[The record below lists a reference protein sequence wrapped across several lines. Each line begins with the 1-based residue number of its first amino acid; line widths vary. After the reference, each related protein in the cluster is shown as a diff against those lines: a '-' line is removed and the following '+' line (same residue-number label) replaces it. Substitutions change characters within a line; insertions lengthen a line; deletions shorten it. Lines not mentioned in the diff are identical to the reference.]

1 MASSPAAPWSPQ
13 YHQFI
18 GLLPCMGFPLGTLGR
33 LHQSKSQAILGGRD
47 LKQTETRK
55 QTKHQAHTGRQGGP
69 GSVFNWP
76 DTDNIQREQG
86 RGLDMR
92 QSPSP
97 LACTTRRGPPFL
109 PKRHRQDGTQKKTLR
124 VLGTQAGKDA
134 NTTTRTSPFLDLVFK
149 LPRVH
154 QEPVTPARASSCFT
168 HSPHDTPARWLTS
181 F

>member
-1 MASSPAAPWSPQ
+1 MGSSPAAPWSPQ

-109 PKRHRQDGTQKKTLR
+109 PKRHRQDGTQKKNSEGAGNASREGCKHHNQNITF
-124 VLGTQAGKDA
+124 LGFG
-134 NTTTRTSPFLDLVFK
+134 F
-149 LPRVH
+149 
-154 QEPVTPARASSCFT
+154 
-168 HSPHDTPARWLTS
+168 
-181 F
+181 